1 MPPFLMP
8 FGRDLIFD
16 VIFGRKSIFVYFDRT
31 AFAEFVT
38 EAAAGKFVLKPGGQA
53 DHEWAGL
60 QITDRRQEGA
70 ARRFDDRVGPHIP
83 DAHRISRSGA
93 LPKDAPNCPLTAHDV
108 PIVLAPGTG
117 HVLAGMTR
125 LSNQRP
131 SRL

>member
-38 EAAAGKFVLKPGGQA
+38 EAAAGKFVLKPGWPGRPRMGRPA
-53 DHEWAGL
+53 D
-60 QITDRRQEGA
+60 TDRRQEGA

-117 HVLAGMTR
+117 QCLLA
-125 LSNQRP
+125 
-131 SRL
+131 